1 MHTLCMQV
9 GSLAKEVAAVLS
21 KSLRQLCCCIHDT
34 ATVWAHACARH
45 SQMLDRGHAASDPNG
60 KATLRALA
68 TEGDPRRLLVWIA
81 VVGLCS
87 RSEYRK
93 VQRFAWCLLG
103 SVSKAQAAIETISY
117 SLTLS
122 GTLQSI
128 WFVCRCGQYA
138 RPAPA
143 GLDAL
148 AEGTA
153 QEGPPGQQSVA

>member
-9 GSLAKEVAAVLS
+9 GSLAKKWLLHFS
-21 KSLRQLCCCIHDT
+21 KSLKQLCCCIHDT

-45 SQMLDRGHAASDPNG
+45 SQMLDRGSAASDPNG

-68 TEGDPRRLLVWIA
+68 MEGDPRRLLVWIA

-103 SVSKAQAAIETISY
+103 SVSKPQAAIETISY

-122 GTLQSI
+122 GFPSI

-148 AEGTA
+148 AERTA